1 MIYKTSNKL
10 IIALDGPSGV
20 GKGLIGRLLAEE
32 LDLKYFQSSILYRVL
47 AYKIKELNLDLDD
60 KQSITILSKNIDIDN
75 IDAKDLEDEF
85 IGSIASKVATIG
97 EVRNN
102 LSKYLEDMVKKNHR
116 LIMEGRDIGTK
127 IIPNADLKIFLIA
140 SIEKRAERRYK
151 QLIANNKNVI
161 LPEILEQLKK
171 RDLRDTTRKVDP
183 LIPALDAKIID
194 TSEITP
200 SEIIAKILKFLEK

>member
-20 GKGLIGRLLAEE
+20 GKGLIGRLLSDE

-60 KQSITILSKNIDIDN
+60 KQSIIILSKNIDIDN
-75 IDAKDLEDEF
+75 IDAKDLENEF
-85 IGSIASKVATIG
+85 IGSIASKIATIG

-102 LSKYLEDMVKKNHR
+102 LNKYLENIVEKNHR

-127 IIPNADLKIFLIA
+127 IIPNADLKIFLTA
-140 SIEKRAERRYK
+140 SIERRAERRYK

-171 RDLRDTTRKVDP
+171 RDLRDTTRTVDP